1 MHAVAHHEGSLAAA
15 VAEMSASAPGPY
27 LARIFPVPSA
37 RAVQLLCAY
46 GLFQALLLVFMP
58 GSVFHGPVTAG
69 GNRPVYKARGRGAP
83 RCGPPVAA
91 PR

>member
-1 MHAVAHHEGSLAAA
+1 
-15 VAEMSASAPGPY
+15 MSGAAPGEY

-69 GNRPVYKARGRGAP
+69 GNRPVYKVRGRCSSRGQRPTAQ
-83 RCGPPVAA
+83 RGP
-91 PR
+91 